1 MSATIF
7 PPLPKPRDSRIPV
20 PQSPTLLRR
29 TGSLRLPLTTS
40 IQLRHSQVPN
50 PQPDAPLK
58 RGNSFHSMERGER
71 RSKHGAP
78 PGNYRPN
85 SLETPNHRSPKNS
98 NGTKGAITPQ
108 SPSRIRSL
116 VRTFIYISYLLIW
129 GRIIFNLFKFFF
141 FCSHYLSHLVVL
153 AVLHNVLL

>member
-7 PPLPKPRDSRIPV
+7 PPMSKPRDSRIPI

-50 PQPDAPLK
+50 PQQDASSLK
-58 RGNSFHSMERGER
+58 RGNSFHFMERGER

-85 SLETPNHRSPKNS
+85 SLETPDHKSPKGT
-98 NGTKGAITPQ
+98 NGSKGAVTPQ

-116 VRTFIYISYLLIW
+116 VSRFVLILHSFDFIDL
-129 GRIIFNLFKFFF
+129 GENCF
-141 FCSHYLSHLVVL
+141 
-153 AVLHNVLL
+153 